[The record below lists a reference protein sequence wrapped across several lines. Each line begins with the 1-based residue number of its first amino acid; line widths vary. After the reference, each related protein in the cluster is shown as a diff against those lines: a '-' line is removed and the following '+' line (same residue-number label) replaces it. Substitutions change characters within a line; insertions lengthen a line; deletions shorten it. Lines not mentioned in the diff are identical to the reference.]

1 MGASVKLAAL
11 PTNRVFVLF
20 VVAVAARF
28 AAFGNP
34 AVHADEQ
41 FYFTVA
47 REMLH
52 GAIPYVDIWDRKPLG
67 LFLLFLPGAFLSLSA
82 GVVTFQLIALA
93 CVVATAILVA
103 RLADLAGWRRGALFA
118 GIAYILW
125 LDVLNGVSG
134 QSPVYYNLLVAGA
147 AWLIASR
154 PRRRAAGL
162 VAMALVGCA
171 LQIKYS
177 PLIEGV
183 FFGLWLLRD
192 EWKAGRSLPKLVG
205 YGAAL
210 VAIALLPTALAFGIY
225 VAIGHGNDWIF
236 ANMTSIL
243 LRGRDPTEWQLRY
256 AGQLT
261 LMLLPLIAMTIAGRG
276 EARGGD
282 PHVHRFALVWFGVA
296 LFSVAVFGGWYDHY
310 GLPVALPGA
319 LASAG
324 FMGGRGR
331 RWTPLLLL
339 LVACFGQYSV
349 GKRRA
354 GHGDSGQFSALRR
367 AVGRGPG
374 CLWVYSGDSLLYSAS
389 GRCVPTRFYFP
400 PHLNLGRENGAI
412 GVEQATEVR
421 RILATRPAVIVMRPP
436 FRDEERP
443 IRAIVSAAVARD
455 YVRVAEQPMGKE
467 MLSVYRRRP

>member
-1 MGASVKLAAL
+1 MRLAVL
-11 PTNRVFVLF
+11 SRHRLLVLF

-34 AVHADEQ
+34 AIHADEQ

-52 GAIPYVDIWDRKPLG
+52 GALPYVDIWDRKPIG
-67 LFLLFLPGAFLSLSA
+67 LFLLFLPGALLPLTW
-82 GVVTFQLIALA
+82 GVLTFQLIALA
-93 CVVATAILVA
+93 CVTGTALLVA
-103 RLADLAGWRRGALFA
+103 KLAELAGWGRGALPA
-118 GIAYILW
+118 GVAYILW
-125 LDVLNGVSG
+125 LALLNGVSG
-134 QSPVYYNLLVAGA
+134 QSPVYYNLPVAGA

-154 PRRRAAGL
+154 PGHRRAGL
-162 VAMALVGCA
+162 MAMALIGGA

-177 PLIEGV
+177 PLIEGM

-192 EWKAGRSLPKLVG
+192 DWHVRRSLLGLVG

-210 VAIALLPTALAFGIY
+210 MVLALLPTAAAFGAY
-225 VAIGHGNDWIF
+225 AALGHGPDWVF
-236 ANMTSIL
+236 ANLASIL
-243 LRGRDPTEWQLRY
+243 LRGRDSTEWQLRY
-256 AGQLT
+256 AGQLA
-261 LMLLPLIAMTIAGRG
+261 LLLSPLVGMAVTSRH
-276 EARGGD
+276 EARGGE
-282 PHVHRFALVWFGVA
+282 PHARHFIVAWFGAA

-319 LASAG
+319 AAAAG
-324 FMGGRGR
+324 FLGGRGR
-331 RWTPLLLL
+331 RWAPLLLL
-339 LVACFGQYSV
+339 VVACVGQFAV

-354 GHGDSGQFSALRR
+354 GHGDGQQFAALRD

-374 CLWVYSGDSLLYSAS
+374 CLWVYSGDALLYSET
-389 GRCVPTRFYFP
+389 GRCVRTRFLFP

-436 FRDEERP
+436 FRDEEKP
-443 IRAIVSAAVARD
+443 IRALVEQAVARD
-455 YVRVAEQPMGKE
+455 YVLASQQVMGWD
-467 MLSVYRRRP
+467 LIQVYRRR